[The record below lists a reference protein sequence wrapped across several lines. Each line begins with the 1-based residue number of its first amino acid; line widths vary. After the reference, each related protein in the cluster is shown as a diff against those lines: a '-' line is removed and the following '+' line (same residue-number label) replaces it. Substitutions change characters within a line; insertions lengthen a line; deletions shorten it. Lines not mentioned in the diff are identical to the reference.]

1 MSSYRHQLPQ
11 MSGDI
16 FITDGGTETDLI
28 YSRGFELPCFA
39 SFHLLNDAE
48 GYAAIKDYYREH
60 AAIAKKYNV
69 GFILDSLT
77 YRASSDWADELGYT
91 TQGLAEMNH
100 KAIDLLREVGREFE
114 SDSNK
119 MVLSGCLGP
128 REDAYMPNGQMT
140 PEEAEQYHI
149 EQIKTLDE
157 AGVDMITALTLNEA
171 DEAIGITRAAM
182 SLDIPVVI
190 SFSLETD
197 GTLLNGDSLKDVIK
211 KVDLATDNGPTY
223 YMINCAHP
231 SHFDFIFDNQDWVKR
246 IRGIRANASCKSHAE
261 LANSETLEDGDPIEL
276 GEQYAQLAN
285 RFKQLNVFGGCCGT
299 NQRHVEAICKAV
311 VG

>member
-39 SFHLLNDAE
+39 SFPLLNDAE
-48 GYAAIKDYYREH
+48 GYAAIKDYYRKH
-60 AAIAKKYNV
+60 AAIAKKYDV

-91 TQGLAEMNH
+91 TRGLAEMNH
-100 KAIDLLREVGREFE
+100 KAIDLLREVGQEFE
-114 SDSNK
+114 SASCR

-128 REDAYMPNGQMT
+128 RGDAYMPDGKMT
-140 PEEAEQYHI
+140 PEQAEQYHI

-157 AGVDMITALTLNEA
+157 AGVDMISALTLNEA

-182 SLDIPVVI
+182 SLNIPVVI
-190 SFSLETD
+190 SFSVETN
-197 GTLLNGDSLKDVIK
+197 GKLLNGGSLKDAIK
-211 KVDLATDNGPTY
+211 KVDLATDTGPAY

-231 SHFDFIFDNQDWVKR
+231 SHFDFIFDDQDWAKR

-261 LANSETLEDGDPIEL
+261 LANSETLEDGDPVEL

-299 NQRHVEAICKAV
+299 NQRHVEEICKAV